1 MRDRDQSATNPVPG
15 KPPSHLPCENVCVR
29 EHPAVVLI
37 SGITAAGKST
47 VADGPARQ
55 PSRTVHLRGDG
66 RIG

>member
-1 MRDRDQSATNPVPG
+1 MW
-15 KPPSHLPCENVCVR
+15 